1 MSNFTNTFG
10 GSAVNPADVAYAAYT
25 FSSLTPLYWPQFSAG
40 QTNVAARFMSI
51 TTTAGGVAVTMPDCT
66 LNSVG
71 YDAIIY
77 NAGSYSLSIET
88 YSGSAIVTIAPGA
101 AYYLMLTS
109 NATQSGTWLT
119 VQFGVGTGSAVA
131 SQLAGPGLLAYA
143 GLLQVNLAATSVSSN
158 FTITATGLGAF
169 YVWTGGSGTITLP
182 AASSVGNGFFFM
194 FANNGSGS
202 VTFSATGTIDGAS
215 TSVYTQTQ
223 SGFIFSN
230 GTNWYSVGKGIQNT
244 FSVTLLN
251 LNVAGSSNVTETSA
265 QAQNIIQNCTGVLT
279 GNISVIVP
287 AVVQMYI
294 VSNNTTG
301 SYTLTVKTAS
311 GTGIAVSQ
319 GSTAILYC
327 DGTNVNN
334 AYTATVSGSLVLSDG
349 SYASPTLSFTSQPGT
364 GLYSA
369 GSNTFS
375 AAANAAQVMQWAAQ
389 GSAVNYFGAVATAA
403 GVAPTLGVSG
413 TDMNINLSL
422 VPKGSGYVTCGYLD
436 STVIGANVP
445 SPASFTTLSAS
456 STISGSGFS
465 TYLASPPA
473 IGGTTAAAI
482 TGTTI
487 TASTQFSGPGTGLT
501 GTASGLNIGGNATT
515 ATTVTG
521 SIGSAATGTTQTTGN
536 SSTLIATTAFVNG
549 TALTLA
555 AGTTAVTQT
564 VGDNSTKAATTA
576 YVDGNSIGGI
586 NQSWQDVTASRTLG
600 STYTNST
607 GRPIQV
613 LFTFTSPP
621 SSYSI
626 YNLGVAGTTFG
637 RVEAIT
643 GTVTNCTS
651 FIVPSGSTYY
661 VSLYSGNPASSYQWS
676 ELR

>member
-1 MSNFTNTFG
+1 M
-10 GSAVNPADVAYAAYT
+10 
-25 FSSLTPLYWPQFSAG
+25 
-40 QTNVAARFMSI
+40 
-51 TTTAGGVAVTMPDCT
+51 
-66 LNSVG
+66 
-71 YDAIIY
+71 
-77 NAGSYSLSIET
+77 
-88 YSGSAIVTIAPGA
+88 
-101 AYYLMLTS
+101 
-109 NATQSGTWLT
+109 
-119 VQFGVGTGSAVA
+119 
-131 SQLAGPGLLAYA
+131 
-143 GLLQVNLAATSVSSN
+143 
-158 FTITATGLGAF
+158 
-169 YVWTGGSGTITLP
+169 
-182 AASSVGNGFFFM
+182 
-194 FANNGSGS
+194 
-202 VTFSATGTIDGAS
+202 
-215 TSVYTQTQ
+215 
-223 SGFIFSN
+223 
-230 GTNWYSVGKGIQNT
+230 
-244 FSVTLLN
+244 
-251 LNVAGSSNVTETSA
+251 
-265 QAQNIIQNCTGVLT
+265 LT

-287 AVVQMYI
+287 AVVQIYI

-311 GTGIAVSQ
+311 GTGIVVSQ

-334 AYTATVSGSLVLSDG
+334 AYTATISGSLVLNDG
-349 SYASPTLSFTSQPGT
+349 SYASPTLSFTAQPGT

-389 GSAVNYFGAVATAA
+389 GSAVNYFGAVATAT

-473 IGGTTAAAI
+473 IGGTAAAAI

-501 GTASGLNIGGNATT
+501 GTASGLNIGGNASTATT

-521 SIGSAATGTTQTTGN
+521 SIGSSATGTTQTAGN

-564 VGDNSTKAATTA
+564 AGDNSTKVANTA
-576 YVDGNSIGGI
+576 YVDRGSSGASMVLLGTASASNSVAIQFTGLMTSSYTEYLVVFSSVIPATNGSLFGLQVGETGTIKSGANYEWHYNYSASNNIGG
-586 NQSWQDVTASRTLG
+586 S
-600 STYTNST
+600 
-607 GRPIQV
+607 
-613 LFTFTSPP
+613 
-621 SSYSI
+621 
-626 YNLGVAGTTFG
+626 
-637 RVEAIT
+637 
-643 GTVTNCTS
+643 
-651 FIVPSGSTYY
+651 SGSTTGTNINLFNTTGNSATNGGVNGEVRIYNPSSSAGYKAIDYRTTAFDGTNYY
-661 VSLYSGNPASSYQWS
+661 SFNGGAHWLGDTGAITDLNFFFVGSNMTSGVFQLYGRRNA
-676 ELR
+676 